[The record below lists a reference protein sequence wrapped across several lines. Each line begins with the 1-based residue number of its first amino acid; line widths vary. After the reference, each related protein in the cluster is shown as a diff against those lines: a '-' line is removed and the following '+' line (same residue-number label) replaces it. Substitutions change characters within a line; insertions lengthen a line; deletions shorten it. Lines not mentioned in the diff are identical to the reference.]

1 MEQNDYKKNLKEIDK
16 NRVISNYLF
25 FLGVVSFIIAIGL
38 IGWTNLSQGNFNT
51 ILLLNIW
58 SLGFWIIAIIFITSG
73 LIISSIRFFIKT
85 SMKRD

>member
-25 FLGVVSFIIAIGL
+25 FFGVVSIIIAIGL
-38 IGWTNLSQGNFNT
+38 IGWTNFSQGNFNT

-58 SLGFWIIAIIFITSG
+58 SLGFWIIAVIFMTSG

>member
-85 SMKRD
+85 SIKRD